1 MGGAQHVKYNNQL
14 KRNCDGWFEEKK
26 NNENN
31 EKNNTGVMHMVFLE
45 NSTQLASSNYH

>member
-1 MGGAQHVKYNNQL
+1 MGGL
-14 KRNCDGWFEEKK
+14 KKKK